1 MAHTSSSFFGGFIV
15 GMSSKAQTGKT
26 PDGFLMR
33 LRKDARGNTMA
44 MMAMGLIML
53 AGMAGSAVDVGR
65 TYLVKSR
72 LQQACD
78 AGVLAGR
85 RAMTSAAVDAPVI
98 TQANNFFNQNFANGN
113 AGATTPVFTP
123 VATTGADA
131 GQITA
136 TATTRVPMSV
146 MQLFGKTS
154 IDLTVTCDARLQVS
168 NTDVMMVLDVTGS
181 MARCPNDDSSC
192 AGGAGSKIEGLRAAV
207 VDFYDTVQA
216 ATSTSSRFRIG
227 FVPYSQ
233 SVNMGVDPFTNTN
246 ILPSSWMVANHT
258 YQSRVANMDLDGWTG
273 TTVFGSWT
281 NQTYGSA
288 ISNARCTRYGNN
300 QSFSGYAPAGTT
312 DVTTNNSNPNNTQAP
327 TTTFSE
333 SQSTDVRRDY
343 ARVTAS
349 YSGDKS
355 CTRQW
360 RQATTT
366 YVRNGR
372 FAFSSWDYKPVSY
385 NVVNYTAR
393 SPMQVYTDSA
403 APTGSVTLSGS
414 YNMVNLLTAP
424 GSTVT
429 GTSSAFDGC
438 VEERDTVAQSSYS
451 SVPSGAYDLDVT
463 TTPFNDATSW
473 KPMWSELVYDR
484 NDVANELRVTTNRSP
499 DRYYLCPPAASKLA
513 VRTRAD
519 VVSYTD
525 LLTPDGYTFHDLGMA
540 WGARLIAPT
549 GVFAAENTTAPNGRA
564 ISRHIIFM
572 TDGDMV
578 TQPDIYT
585 PHGYEKLDRRV
596 SGASNVPEYNDLV
609 SRHNA
614 RFQALCTAAK
624 NNNITVWTIAF
635 GTSNPPTLVSC
646 ADPGKAFVATDTATL
661 RANFQ
666 QIASQIA
673 ELRLSK

>member
-1 MAHTSSSFFGGFIV
+1 
-15 GMSSKAQTGKT
+15 MSNKAQTGKT

-65 TYLVKSR
+65 TYLIKSR

-85 RAMTSAAVDAPVI
+85 RTMTSAAVDDPVI
-98 TQANNFFNQNFANGN
+98 TQATNYFNQNFGSGN
-113 AGATTPVFTP
+113 SGATNVVFTP
-123 VATTGADA
+123 AATTGANA

-154 IDLTVTCDARLQVS
+154 IDLTVTCDARLDVS

-181 MARCPNDDSSC
+181 MANCPDNSAC
-192 AGGAGSKIEGLRAAV
+192 GGGAGSKIEGLRAAV
-207 VDFYDTVQA
+207 VDFYDTVKA
-216 ATSTSSRFRIG
+216 ATGTNSRFRMG

-246 ILPSSWMVANHT
+246 ILSSSWMVANHT

-281 NQTYGSA
+281 NQTFGSN
-288 ISNARCTRYGNN
+288 INNSNCTKYGNN
-300 QSFSGYAPAGTT
+300 QSFSGYTPDGTT
-312 DVTTNNSNPNNTQAP
+312 NVGTNNSNPNNTQAP

-333 SQSTDVRRDY
+333 TQSTDVRRDY
-343 ARVTAS
+343 ARVSAS
-349 YSGDKS
+349 YSGTKS
-355 CTRQW
+355 CTRSW

-429 GTSSAFDGC
+429 GTSTAYDGC

-451 SVPSGAYDLDVT
+451 SVPSGAYDLDVI

-484 NDVANELRVTTNRSP
+484 DDVAEELKVSTNRSP
-499 DRYYLCPPAASKLA
+499 DLYYVCPPAASKLTDQ
-513 VRTRAD
+513 RTRAD
-519 VVSYTD
+519 VVSYTN
-525 LLTPDGYTFHDLGMA
+525 LLSPDGYTFHDLGMA
-540 WGARLIAPT
+540 WGVRLIAPT
-549 GVFAAENTTAPNGRA
+549 GLFASENTTAPNGRA

-572 TDGDMV
+572 TDGIMN
-578 TQPDIYT
+578 TPTTIYT

-596 SGASNVPEYNDLV
+596 SGAGNVPDSTDSIN
-609 SRHNA
+609 RHTE
-614 RFQALCTAAK
+614 RFLALCRAAK
-624 NNNITVWTIAF
+624 ANNITVWTIAF
-635 GTSNPPTLVSC
+635 GTDDPASLVTC
-646 ADPGKAFVATDTATL
+646 ADPGKYFRATNTATL